1 MYALE
6 MAEELDDKQ
15 LEFDGIVVRS
25 AIPSD
30 KELLFKLITEEEEW
44 TKFNGPYFPYTTPTM
59 ENFSKRFFVRLSEGD
74 LARVIDLDG
83 KPVGTVTY
91 YWESEDTRWLEIGI
105 AIYAQ
110 GQWGK
115 GIGRKALTAWVTHM
129 FNRFEIERVGLTT
142 WSGNP
147 RMIACAKAIGMQ
159 VEGTLRKVRY
169 YNGVYYDSIKMG
181 VLREEWFKNGLS

>member
-1 MYALE
+1 
-6 MAEELDDKQ
+6 MAEKLDNKH
-15 LEFDGIVVRS
+15 LEFDGVVVRK

-30 KELLFKLITEEEEW
+30 KEPLFKLITDDEEW
-44 TKFNGPYFPYTTPTM
+44 TTFNGPYFPYTTPTM
-59 ENFSKRFFVRLSEGD
+59 ENFSERFFVRLSEGD

-83 KPVGTVTY
+83 NPVGTVTY
-91 YWESEDTRWLEIGI
+91 HWESEATRWLEIGI
-105 AIYAQ
+105 VIYAK
-110 GQWGK
+110 GQWSK

-169 YNGVYYDSIKMG
+169 YNGIYYDSIKMG
-181 VLREEWFKNGLS
+181 VLREEWFKNGHS